1 MPSANRVAEWLYED
15 GIGEARAALVAD
27 GEILEAA
34 IEPEGGPLRVGTVA
48 DARLSEILVPRLSGR
63 VLLDDGGEAILD
75 GIPPG
80 TTQGAPIRI
89 RIVREAIPEAGR
101 PKRAKAVAALPDED
115 VRSGASLLDRI
126 RANGTPVRILQ
137 PYEPDLLEAA
147 GWSELIEEA
156 ESGEIAFVGGALRM
170 SVTPAMTLFDVDG
183 GPPVEALA
191 IAGAMAA
198 GRAIRRMGIGG
209 SIGIDLPT
217 LPGRQARRLA
227 AEALDAALPQ
237 PFERTAV
244 NGFGF
249 LQVVRRRQRASLPEL
264 LAADPVAAR
273 LRAALRRAERDLPTD
288 GVLSLARGEHVLA
301 SARGDWIEALA
312 RRTGRSITL
321 APLQ

>member
-1 MPSANRVAEWLYED
+1 MAEWLYED
-15 GIGEARAALVAD
+15 GIGEARAALIAD
-27 GEILEAA
+27 CEILEAM
-34 IEPEGGPLRVGTVA
+34 IEPEGTGQRVGAVVE
-48 DARLSEILVPRLSGR
+48 ARLTEIIVPRLNGR
-63 VLLDDGGEAILD
+63 LTLGDGSEVLLD

-80 TTQGAPIRI
+80 TTQGAALRV
-89 RIVREAIPEAGR
+89 RIVRETIPEAGR
-101 PKRAKAVAALPDED
+101 PKPAKAVAALPDEA
-115 VRSGASLLDRI
+115 VRAAPSLLERI
-126 RANGTPVRILQ
+126 RASGAPVRILQ
-137 PYEPDLLEAA
+137 PHEPDLLEAA

-156 ESGEIAFVGGALRM
+156 ETGEIAFVGGALRM

-217 LPGRQARRLA
+217 LSGRQARRAA

-249 LQVVRRRQRASLPEL
+249 LQIVRRRQRASLPEL
-264 LAADPVAAR
+264 LAADPAAAR
-273 LRAALRRAERDLPTD
+273 LRAALRRAERDLPAD
-288 GVLSLARGEHVLA
+288 GVLHLARAEHGQALA
-301 SARGDWIEALA
+301 RADWIDALA
-312 RRTGRSITL
+312 RRTGRSIAL

>member
-1 MPSANRVAEWLYED
+1 MAEWLYED
-15 GIGEARAALVAD
+15 GIGEARAALVVD
-27 GEILEAA
+27 GEILEAG

-48 DARLSEILVPRLSGR
+48 DARLVEVLVPRLSGR
-63 VLLDDGGEAILD
+63 VALDDGGEAILD

-80 TTQGAPIRI
+80 TTQGAAIRI

-101 PKRAKAVAALPDED
+101 PKLAKAVAALPDESP
-115 VRSGASLLDRI
+115 RPGPTLIDRI
-126 RANGTPVRILQ
+126 RANGSPVRILQ
-137 PYEPDLLEAA
+137 PHEPDLLEAA

-156 ESGEIAFVGGALRM
+156 ETGEIAFAGGALRM

-191 IAGAMAA
+191 IAGAAAA

-217 LPGRQARRLA
+217 LPGRQARRAA

-249 LQVVRRRQRASLPEL
+249 LQIVRRRQRASLPEL

-273 LRAALRRAERDLPTD
+273 LRAALRRAERDVPTG
-288 GVLSLARGEHVLA
+288 GVLHLARAEHALA
-301 SARGDWIEALA
+301 TARADWIAALA
-312 RRTGRSITL
+312 RRTGRPVTL

>member
-1 MPSANRVAEWLYED
+1 MAEWLYED

-27 GEILEAA
+27 GEILEAM
-34 IEPEGGPLRVGTVA
+34 IEPESTGLRVGAVA
-48 DARLSEILVPRLSGR
+48 DARLTEIVVPRLSGR
-63 VLLDDGGEAILD
+63 VMLDGGMEAMLD

-80 TTQGAPIRI
+80 TTQGAALRV
-89 RIVREAIPEAGR
+89 RIVREAIPESGR
-101 PKRAKAVAALPDED
+101 PKAVKAVAALPDEV
-115 VRSGASLLDRI
+115 VRPGPSLLERI
-126 RANGTPVRILQ
+126 RANGSPVRILQ
-137 PYEPDLLEAA
+137 PHEPDLLEAA

-183 GPPVEALA
+183 GPPVEPLA
-191 IAGAMAA
+191 IAGATAA

-217 LPGRQARRLA
+217 LPGRQARRAA

-249 LQVVRRRQRASLPEL
+249 LQIIRRRLRASLPEL
-264 LAADPVAAR
+264 LAADPAAAA
-273 LRAALRRAERDLPTD
+273 LRAALRRAERDPPVGGTLHLTPR
-288 GVLSLARGEHVLA
+288 AYALA
-301 SARGDWIEALA
+301 STRPDWIDALA
-312 RRTGRSITL
+312 RRTGRPIAI